1 MTSPIDLSL
10 LPAPD
15 VVETLDFETIY
26 AARVQA
32 VLALLT
38 DDVREQAAAVLAL
51 ESEPATKLLQENSYR
66 ELIMRNR
73 VNDAA
78 KAIML
83 AFATGADLAQIGA
96 NNNVPRLVVVAA
108 DADAVPPV
116 AQVDEEDEAYR
127 LRIQEAPDALSV
139 AGPRSAYEYF
149 ARSASGRVKDARAIS
164 PAPCEIVVA
173 VLSTDD
179 DGIASADLLQAVE
192 AALTAEDVRPLGD
205 LVTVQQGEVIDYVV
219 EAMLYVEKGPEAEI
233 ARKAAAANAASIA
246 KPLRPLGYSI
256 YQAAYT
262 AALKVEGVRNVQLLQ
277 PPADIILSRIQAA
290 RCTAINI
297 SVEVLEE
304 PVDA

>member
-10 LPAPD
+10 LPAPN
-15 VVETLDFETIY
+15 VVEALDFETLY
-26 AARVQA
+26 AERVQA
-32 VLALLT
+32 VLALLS
-38 DDVREQAAAVLAL
+38 DEVREQAAAVLAL

-66 ELIMRNR
+66 ELIVRNR
-73 VNDAA
+73 INDAA

-83 AFATGADLAQIGA
+83 AFATGADLDQIGA
-96 NNNVPRLVVVAA
+96 NSSVARLVVVEA
-108 DADAVPPV
+108 DTDAVPPV

-149 ARSASGRVKDARAIS
+149 ARSADGRVKDARAIS

-179 DGIASADLLQAVE
+179 DGHASTELLQKVAN
-192 AALTAEDVRPLGD
+192 ALSAEDVRPLGD
-205 LVTVQQGEVIDYVV
+205 LVTVQQADVIEYNVDAV
-219 EAMLYVEKGPEAEI
+219 LYVEKGPEAEI
-233 ARKAAAANAASIA
+233 ARKAAAANAQRIST
-246 KPLRPLGYSI
+246 PLRPLGYSI

-277 PPADIILSRIQAA
+277 PAADIVLSRTQAA
-290 RCTAINI
+290 RCTGINI
-297 SVEVLEE
+297 NVAILEDQTD
-304 PVDA
+304 V